1 MYRAWKDKFIL
12 LGCELTMRE
21 SNQVPST
28 ILRHHSKAETRVKEY
43 ALPGTTLGKAGGGGG
58 EGQRELQEER
68 QSSELFD

>member
-1 MYRAWKDKFIL
+1 MYRARKDKFIL

-43 ALPGTTLGKAGGGGG
+43 ALPGTTLVDGWGRGG
-58 EGQRELQEER
+58 GQRELQEER